1 MSYNSDELQRKIYTI
16 DIKRRDSIVDFQIN
30 LSKLIDSYEE
40 ILPGNKWKNLNS
52 TFMNNWPLNARGLNV
67 NTEERQKHFL
77 MPKNILPRTK
87 KSSRFRGSPTQ
98 QEAFLTDLESFHI
111 LFNNAFDA
119 DYVERKVYSREDEQN
134 MPAWAYTETSKA
146 EGYLSGKQELI
157 FYNLL
162 NTLKIF
168 HPDFS
173 ISENDYKIMND
184 SLNKNFDL
192 NIPIHMPM
200 HTAFFD
206 RKFDNIGIQRRYL
219 RFFDNLIRTA
229 ATYPSGPKIN
239 IINII
244 NLIKYYFRDKII
256 ILISPVYMEHPLL
269 RSVNLGFMNEFGF
282 NSTTTRAYSGSDKI
296 QQAPETER
304 LKTMIKNKDRIINYV
319 NRKIYFGRSDFSAND
334 IPPKFMFLQDIR
346 PIEDDETEEKMA
358 KHISSKTIIEKIK
371 FIGNLKNEDILP
383 IEIRFV
389 QSLSE
394 KDQIPLNKIIEEESS
409 DKNNIPILRFD
420 LIPFQ
425 QTREPELEYFDSVYI
440 RNQDLMIYEYFLPI
454 LKVLM
459 DLSPYTKYSM
469 SSTNFKP
476 SRIKE
481 ITRKYLMEI
490 HGKEVVENSKK
501 YSDHYNLAISCLRKS
516 NFISK
521 DDIVLEK
528 TGLEKLLQF
537 SKDSRKNVLQIKHTN
552 NRTIYEMNYKD
563 GYRLEKGPIK
573 SKAKAALHKQFL
585 FWLNKFEE
593 ISKYISINDAEK
605 KIPEF
610 NEKKYY
616 EINKSL
622 KWLNSIND

>member
-1 MSYNSDELQRKIYTI
+1 MPYNSDELQRKIYTI

-30 LSKLIDSYEE
+30 LSKLIDSYDK
-40 ILPGNKWKNLNS
+40 ILPGNKWENLNS
-52 TFMNNWPLNARGLNV
+52 TFMNNWPLEHAKGLNV

-77 MPKNILPRTK
+77 MPNHILPRDWK
-87 KSSRFRGSPTQ
+87 RVRRFGGSATQ
-98 QEAFLTDLESFHI
+98 QEAFLKELESFHI
-111 LFNNAFDA
+111 LFNYAFDA
-119 DYVERKVYSREDEQN
+119 DYVERKVNRDVNTEIIPD
-134 MPAWAYTETSKA
+134 WASTEIT
-146 EGYLSGKQELI
+146 EPVGYLSGKQELA
-157 FYNLL
+157 FYYLL
-162 NTLKIF
+162 DTLKIF

-200 HTAFFD
+200 PDAFFD

-219 RFFDNLIRTA
+219 RFFDNLINKA

-256 ILISPVYMEHPLL
+256 ILISPVYMNHPLL
-269 RSVNLGFMNEFGF
+269 RSVNLGFMHTYEFNAATLNEY
-282 NSTTTRAYSGSDKI
+282 NLKI
-296 QQAPETER
+296 
-304 LKTMIKNKDRIINYV
+304 LIKNKDKIVNYV
-319 NRKIYFGRSDFSAND
+319 NRKIYLGGADFSAND
-334 IPPKFMFLQDIR
+334 FPPKFMFLNSMK
-346 PIEDDETEEKMA
+346 DDEDEEKMA

-371 FIGNLKNEDILP
+371 SIGNLKNEDILP

-389 QSLSE
+389 QSPPE

-425 QTREPELEYFDSVYI
+425 QTREPELKYFDFYI
-440 RNQDLMIYEYFLPI
+440 RNQELMIYEYFLPI

-528 TGLEKLLQF
+528 AGLEKLLQF
-537 SKDSRKNVLQIKHTN
+537 SKDPRKNVLQIKHTN

-573 SKAKAALHKQFL
+573 SKSKAALNNQFQ
-585 FWLNKFEE
+585 FWLNRFVE
-593 ISKYISINDAEK
+593 ISKYIPINDTGGE
-605 KIPEF
+605 IPEF

>member
-1 MSYNSDELQRKIYTI
+1 MPYNSDELQRKIDSI
-16 DIKRRDSIVDFQIN
+16 DIKRRDSVVDFQMN
-30 LSKLIDSYEE
+30 LSKLIDSYDK
-40 ILPGNKWKNLNS
+40 ILPGIKWENLNS
-52 TFMNNWPLNARGLNV
+52 TFMNNWPLEHAKGLNV
-67 NTEERQKHFL
+67 NNEIRRQKHFL
-77 MPKNILPRTK
+77 MPNHILPRDWK
-87 KSSRFRGSPTQ
+87 RVRRFGGSATQ
-98 QEAFLTDLESFHI
+98 QEAFLKELESFHI
-111 LFNNAFDA
+111 LFNYAFDA
-119 DYVERKVYSREDEQN
+119 DYVERKVNRDVNTEIIPD
-134 MPAWAYTETSKA
+134 WASTEIT
-146 EGYLSGKQELI
+146 EPVGYLSGKQELA
-157 FYNLL
+157 FYYLL
-162 NTLKIF
+162 DTLKIF

-200 HTAFFD
+200 PDAFFD

-219 RFFDNLIRTA
+219 RFFDNLINKA

-256 ILISPVYMEHPLL
+256 ILISPVYMNHPLL
-269 RSVNLGFMNEFGF
+269 RSVNLGFMHTYEFNAATLNEY
-282 NSTTTRAYSGSDKI
+282 NLKI
-296 QQAPETER
+296 
-304 LKTMIKNKDRIINYV
+304 LIKNKDKIVNYV
-319 NRKIYFGRSDFSAND
+319 NRKIYLGGADFSAND
-334 IPPKFMFLQDIR
+334 FPPKFMFLNSMK
-346 PIEDDETEEKMA
+346 DDEDEEKMA

-371 FIGNLKNEDILP
+371 SIGNLKNEDILP

-389 QSLSE
+389 QSPPE

-425 QTREPELEYFDSVYI
+425 QTREPELEYFDFYI
-440 RNQDLMIYEYFLPI
+440 RNQELMIYEYFLPI

-528 TGLEKLLQF
+528 AGLEKLLQF
-537 SKDSRKNVLQIKHTN
+537 SKDPRKNVLQIKHTN

-573 SKAKAALHKQFL
+573 SKSKAALNNQFQ
-585 FWLNKFEE
+585 FWLNRFVE
-593 ISKYISINDAEK
+593 ISKYIPINDTGGE
-605 KIPEF
+605 IPEF